1 MLNVILLSAVA
12 PNERRMAL
20 KYTFIYVIE
29 ILLNIA
35 QDNLVV
41 IPHSNEDILS
51 VVMLSVTMLI
61 VVLLSAVAPNKRRL
75 A

>member
-1 MLNVILLSAVA
+1 VPWRQIKGDWPKTILSFVIKILL
-12 PNERRMAL
+12 
-20 KYTFIYVIE
+20 K
-29 ILLNIA
+29 IA

-51 VVMLSVTMLI
+51 FVMLSVTMLI
-61 VVLLSAVAPNKRRL
+61 VVLLSVVAPNKRRL